1 MHGCLLKESKVQND
15 AGDEEDESG
24 MEDFEWDG
32 DASGPRVPRPPMEIT
47 SDMIFPA
54 LSDYYSLGMHA
65 GKEGVTYDE
74 EASYAVRD
82 IITTCGQD
90 PMTVSFAAMEEMH
103 VRLECLRC
111 SQTMQ
116 AKQKRKTKLD
126 RLVMKWTMAVGP
138 NV

>member
-1 MHGCLLKESKVQND
+1 MHGCLLKGSKVQND
-15 AGDEEDESG
+15 AVGEEDESG

-32 DASGPRVPRPPMEIT
+32 VAGGPRVPRPPMEIT
-47 SDMIFPA
+47 PDMIFPA
-54 LSDYYSLGMHA
+54 LSDYYSLGMLA

-74 EASYAVRD
+74 EASNAVRD
-82 IITTCGQD
+82 IITTCEQD
-90 PMTVSFAAMEEMH
+90 PMTVSFAEMERVP

-116 AKQKRKTKLD
+116 AKQKRKTKLV
-126 RLVMKWTMAVGP
+126 RLVMTWTMAVGP